1 MKILVFNAGS
11 STQKMRLYDI
21 ERSLPDHPLPS
32 LWACDADWTHARESA
47 SLRISA
53 NGRKLERD
61 VPMGARPAIL
71 EEMLKT
77 LWSGETQ
84 VIKGPDDIEVVGHRV
99 VHGGPDYRESV
110 LITPTVQAAIQ
121 RLSAFAPLHNPAN
134 LEGIETARRMLG
146 DVPQVAVFDTAFH
159 RTLPMP
165 AAVYPGPYQWFEQG
179 IRRYGFH
186 GISHQYCAHRI
197 AQIVG
202 RDLASLRIINC
213 HLGNGCSLAAIK
225 GGQSIDTTMGFTPLE
240 GLMMGSRSGSID
252 PGILIYLQREQQTT
266 ADQLETLLNKESGLK
281 GISGVSS
288 DMRQVM
294 KASKEGLAI
303 PPANTPAMN
312 RGATDASTFDQ
323 AGGKEGNERAKL
335 ALEMFVYRLRFFIG
349 AMLAALE
356 GVDILTFTGGI
367 GENAPEV
374 RADACAA
381 FQFLNLKLDPGK
393 NASEP
398 VDQDIATPDSAV
410 RVLVVHT
417 EEDWEIAKESWQ
429 VMQFQRSQ
437 G

>member
-1 MKILVFNAGS
+1 MNILVFNAGS
-11 STQKMRLYDI
+11 STQKMRLYEI

-32 LWACDADWTHARESA
+32 LWSCDADWTHNTKAA
-47 SLRISA
+47 NLRISA
-53 NGRKLERD
+53 NGRKLEKAI
-61 VPMGARPAIL
+61 PMGARPAIL
-71 EEMLKT
+71 EEMLKM
-77 LWSGETQ
+77 LWSGETK
-84 VIKGPDDIEVVGHRV
+84 VINGPGDIGVVGHRV
-99 VHGGPDYRESV
+99 VHGGPDYRAST
-110 LITPTVQAAIQ
+110 LITPTVQETIQ

-159 RTLPMP
+159 HTLPMP
-165 AAVYPGPYQWFEQG
+165 IAVYPGPYQWFEQG

-186 GISHQYCAHRI
+186 GISHQYCARRS

-252 PGILIYLQREQQTT
+252 PSILIYLQREKQATV
-266 ADQLETLLNKESGLK
+266 DQLDTILNKESGLK

-294 KASKEGLAI
+294 QAS
-303 PPANTPAMN
+303 
-312 RGATDASTFDQ
+312 RD
-323 AGGKEGNERAKL
+323 GNERAEL

-349 AMLAALE
+349 AMLATLE
-356 GVDILTFTGGI
+356 GVDVLTFTGGI
-367 GENAPEV
+367 RENAPQV

-381 FQFLNLKLDPGK
+381 FRFLNLKLDLGK

-398 VDQDIATPDSAV
+398 VDQDIAAPDSAV

-429 VMQFQRSQ
+429 VMQLQRSQ
-437 G
+437 GERG

>member
-21 ERSLPDHPLPS
+21 DGSLPERPLQP
-32 LWACDADWTHARESA
+32 LWACDADWTRSKGSA
-47 SLRISA
+47 KLLLSA
-53 NGRKLERD
+53 NGQQWERAI
-61 VPMGARPAIL
+61 PAGERSAIL
-71 EEMLKT
+71 AEMLRT

-84 VIKGPDDIEVVGHRV
+84 VIKGPADIGVVGHRV
-99 VHGGPDYRESV
+99 VHGGPDYHAST

-121 RLSAFAPLHNPAN
+121 RLGAFAPLHNPAN
-134 LEGIETARRMLG
+134 LEGIETTRRVLG
-146 DVPQVAVFDTAFH
+146 NVPQVAVFDTAFH

-165 AAVYPGPYQWFEQG
+165 VTVYPGPYEWFDQG

-186 GISHQYCAHRI
+186 GISHQYCSRRDAEI
-197 AQIVG
+197 LG
-202 RDLASLRIINC
+202 RELSSLRIINC

-252 PGILIYLQREQQTT
+252 PSILLYLQRQQQTT
-266 ADQLETLLNKESGLK
+266 VDQLDTLLNKESGLK

-288 DMRQVM
+288 DMRAVM
-294 KASKEGLAI
+294 QAS
-303 PPANTPAMN
+303 
-312 RGATDASTFDQ
+312 
-323 AGGKEGNERAKL
+323 KEGNERARL

-349 AMLAALE
+349 AMLASLE
-356 GVDILTFTGGI
+356 GVDVLSFTGGI

-374 RADACAA
+374 RAGACAA
-381 FQFLNLKLDPGK
+381 FRFLNLKIDADK
-393 NASEP
+393 NAGRP

-417 EEDWEIAKESWQ
+417 EEDWEIAKESWH
-429 VMQFQRSQ
+429 VMQFQSPQ
-437 G
+437 GE

>member
-1 MKILVFNAGS
+1 MLKKMKILVFNAGS

-21 ERSLPDHPLPS
+21 DASLPEQPLPPM
-32 LWACDADWTHARESA
+32 WACDADWTHNKETA

-53 NGRKLERD
+53 NGRKLEKA
-61 VPMGARPAIL
+61 VPMGTRPAIL

-84 VIKGPDDIEVVGHRV
+84 VIDGPGDIEVVGHRV
-99 VHGGPDYRESV
+99 VHGGPDYRAST
-110 LITPTVQAAIQ
+110 LITPTVQTAIQ

-146 DVPQVAVFDTAFH
+146 DVSQVAVFDTAFH

-165 AAVYPGPYQWFEQG
+165 TVVYPGPYQWFEQG

-186 GISHQYCAHRI
+186 GISHQYCARRS

-202 RDLASLRIINC
+202 RDLASLHIINC

-240 GLMMGSRSGSID
+240 GLMMGSRSGTID
-252 PGILIYLQREQQTT
+252 PSILIYLQREQQ
-266 ADQLETLLNKESGLK
+266 ANVDQLDTLLNKESGLK

-294 KASKEGLAI
+294 KAS
-303 PPANTPAMN
+303 
-312 RGATDASTFDQ
+312 
-323 AGGKEGNERAKL
+323 KEGNERAKL

-374 RADACAA
+374 RAGACAA
-381 FQFLNLKLDPGK
+381 FGFLNLKLDPGK
-393 NASEP
+393 NANEP
-398 VDQDIATPDSAV
+398 VDQDIAAPDSVV

-429 VMQFQRSQ
+429 VMQFQHSQ
-437 G
+437 GERGDK